1 MTRRALLAV
10 LALLA
15 AGPRPAGAQEA
26 DDGELDRFMERVL
39 EQRARNAAARLQYVL
54 DERSR
59 FRVTGPGG
67 AALWGFRGDYT
78 WYERDGFFVRSPVR
92 IDGVTIGEAR
102 RREYEAEWLQRE
114 QRRSRRRRDE
124 RRPPE
129 RTSRR
134 STRDNVELAVE
145 RLWGARPEDGLLDAI
160 AEQAETWGDDHAAI
174 VAAADRILD
183 ALGGVPAVGFGRA
196 VERARDGFAML
207 ETGRLLPDE
216 VAGPLGRSIARIA
229 PAAPA
234 ATDAEFERFLELFD
248 LAVRFDLA
256 LPPVDAAPAATH
268 ADPAVAAVRA
278 AALAARRRALPAPA
292 GGADNGRRRREPGP
306 ADPAWGGIEPR
317 FVADAYFLDF
327 EFEPGNY
334 YLVGR
339 ERLDGRDVLRIE
351 YYPERM
357 FTEGR
362 GGADGDPDRTGG
374 RGATDGDADRTG
386 DRGDT
391 NGDAD
396 RTGDRGDTNGDADRT
411 GGRGAADEEPERTG
425 DRDGRAGRGK
435 ETDGEGGGRE
445 AAGMDKTSLVT
456 LWIDPAQHQIV
467 RYTFDNLGFDFLPG
481 RWLFRLDD
489 LTASMTMRQPFPG
502 VWLPARIEV
511 RAALSLAAGA
521 YEFVGTRTY
530 ANYREAE
537 TGGRLRAVGPGL
549 PR

>member
-15 AGPRPAGAQEA
+15 AVPWPSRAQEA

-39 EQRARNAAARLQYVL
+39 EQRARNAAARRQYVL

-92 IDGVTIGEAR
+92 IDGVTIDEAR

-114 QRRSRRRRDE
+114 QRRSRRRREE

-145 RLWGARPEDGLLDAI
+145 RLWGARPEGGLLDAI

-174 VAAADRILD
+174 VAASDRILE

-196 VERARDGFAML
+196 VERARDGFVML
-207 ETGRLLPDE
+207 ETGRLLPGE
-216 VAGPLGRSIARIA
+216 VAGPLGRAVARLA

-234 ATDAEFERFLELFD
+234 ASDAEFERFLELFD

-256 LPPVDAAPAATH
+256 LPPADVTPAGTH
-268 ADPAVAAVRA
+268 ADPAVAEVRA
-278 AALAARRRALPAPA
+278 AALAERRRALPAPE
-292 GGADNGRRRREPGP
+292 GGADDGRRRREPRP

-357 FTEGR
+357 FTE
-362 GGADGDPDRTGG
+362 
-374 RGATDGDADRTG
+374 
-386 DRGDT
+386 
-391 NGDAD
+391 
-396 RTGDRGDTNGDADRT
+396 
-411 GGRGAADEEPERTG
+411 
-425 DRDGRAGRGK
+425 DRDGA
-435 ETDGEGGGRE
+435 E

-502 VWLPARIEV
+502 VWLPARIDV
-511 RAALSLAAGA
+511 RAALSLATGA

-530 ANYREAE
+530 ENYREAE
-537 TGGRLRAVGPGL
+537 TGGRLRAVGPGA